1 MLLGGIY
8 MGTAIIA
15 ILLIIFVI
23 VIALVIAA
31 SVVTIIGKWKV
42 FEKAGKP
49 GWAAI
54 VPYYNLYVE
63 YELGDFPP
71 LLIFLNIGISIVS
84 FTTGMFN
91 SLAEYYDS
99 FIFISLTFSGILS
112 LASLALSVIQVLV
125 SINIAKKFNKSALY
139 GLGLAFLPFVFYMML
154 GLDKNAVYTES
165 VK

>member
-1 MLLGGIY
+1 ME
-8 MGTAIIA
+8 MTIIVVVIS
-15 ILLIIFVI
+15 ILVIIL
-23 VIALVIAA
+23 ALVLAA
-31 SVVTIIGKWKV
+31 SVVTLIGKWKV

-71 LLIFLNIGISIVS
+71 LLILLNIGVSIVS

-91 SLAEYYDS
+91 SLSEHYNG
-99 FIFISLTFSGILS
+99 FIVLSLLFSGVLS
-112 LASLALSVIQVLV
+112 LASLALTVVQVLV

-154 GLDKNAVYTES
+154 GLDKEAVYTES

>member
-1 MLLGGIY
+1 MAS
-8 MGTAIIA
+8 AIIIVLIC
-15 ILLIIFVI
+15 ILI
-23 VIALVIAA
+23 VFIALVLAA
-31 SVVTIIGKWKV
+31 AVVTLIGKWKV

-63 YELGDFPP
+63 YELGNFPP
-71 LLIFLNIGISIVS
+71 LLILLNIGVSIVS

-91 SLAEYYDS
+91 TLAEYYDG
-99 FIFISLTFSGILS
+99 FIALSLAFSGILS
-112 LASLALSVIQVLV
+112 LASLALTVFQVLV

-154 GLDKNAVYTES
+154 GLDKNAVYNENI
-165 VK
+165 K

>member
-1 MLLGGIY
+1 ME
-8 MGTAIIA
+8 MTIIVVVIS
-15 ILLIIFVI
+15 ILVIIL
-23 VIALVIAA
+23 ALVLAA
-31 SVVTIIGKWKV
+31 SVVTLIGKWKV

-71 LLIFLNIGISIVS
+71 LLILLNIGVSIVS

-91 SLAEYYDS
+91 SFSEYYNG
-99 FIFISLTFSGILS
+99 FIALSLLFSGILS
-112 LASLALSVIQVLV
+112 LASLALTVVQVLV

-154 GLDKNAVYTES
+154 GLDKEAVYTES